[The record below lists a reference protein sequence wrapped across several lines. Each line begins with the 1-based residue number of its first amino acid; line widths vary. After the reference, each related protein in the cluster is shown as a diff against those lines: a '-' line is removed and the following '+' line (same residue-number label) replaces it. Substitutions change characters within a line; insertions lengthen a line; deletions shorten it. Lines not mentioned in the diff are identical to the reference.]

1 MPVVPGRAVVTGPG
15 ARLDRPA
22 LLFLALGLALG
33 GLMVAGSKSVYA
45 VQAGVV
51 GVADLLPVG
60 YAFGAGMVAAVN
72 PCGVLLLPSLVAY
85 YLAGG
90 AATGPTSTGGRLGR
104 ALLLAAM
111 ATLGFVGLFGVVG
124 AAVGAGGTAL
134 AVAFPVGGLA
144 VGLLLTG
151 VGLWLVLSGRT
162 LGVLAAGRVMGRVR
176 LDGVRSLFFFGVAYA
191 VCSLSCTLPIF
202 LVVAGTAL
210 AAGGALAA
218 VREFVAYGLGMGVV
232 LTAVVLAATL
242 FEGAAARW
250 ARLFVPYVHRLS
262 AAFLLGAGIFI
273 TDYWLS
279 AQRLLG

>member
-1 MPVVPGRAVVTGPG
+1 
-15 ARLDRPA
+15 
-22 LLFLALGLALG
+22 
-33 GLMVAGSKSVYA
+33 MVAGSKSVYA
-45 VQAGVV
+45 VQAGAA
-51 GVADLLPVG
+51 GLADLLPVG

-85 YLAGG
+85 YLAGS
-90 AATGPTSTGGRLGR
+90 ATAGQASAGGRLGR

-111 ATLGFVGLFGVVG
+111 ATLGFVGLFGFVG
-124 AAVGAGGTAL
+124 AVVGAGGTAL
-134 AVAFPVGGLA
+134 AAAFPVGGLA
-144 VGLLLTG
+144 VGLLLTA
-151 VGLWLVLSGRT
+151 VGAWLVVSGRT
-162 LGVLAAGRVMGRVR
+162 LGVLAAGRAMGRVR
-176 LDGVRSLFFFGVAYA
+176 LAGVRSLFLFGVAYA

-250 ARLFVPYVHRLS
+250 ARLVVPYVHRLA